1 MSKYLTG
8 FGNEFASED
17 PRFPGSLPEGQNN
30 PQNCP
35 YGLFA
40 EQISGTAY
48 VTPRQTNRRSWLYRI
63 RPSVQ
68 HSPYSKYPTKT
79 TIDWSANHPNPS
91 QGLNTF
97 SGAGDPKTRHG
108 MAIHIYCCN
117 TSMKDKA
124 MFNADGDFMIVPQQG
139 ALFILTEF
147 GRLRV
152 DPNEICVIQLGMKF
166 QVHVS
171 GPSRGYVLEVFDNH
185 FILPDLG
192 PIGANGLA
200 NPRDFKTPTAWFE
213 DRKGSN
219 FTIVNKYQGFFF
231 QTILDS
237 SIFTMLTCPAANS
250 GKALVNVT
258 VFRPRWSVA
267 DHTFRPPFYHRNCMS
282 EFMGLIS
289 TEFKPGEKRFQPG
302 GATFHGIMAPHGM
315 DAETYEYNR
324 TVELVPTRIEE
335 GSLEKRF
342 QPGGA
347 TFHGIMAPHGMDAET
362 YEYNRTVE
370 LVPTRIEEGSLAFMI
385 EGLLNMT
392 VTKWAEHDCGK
403 LDPDYYKEW
412 QDIATNFNPNWEPPK
427 EH

>member
-1 MSKYLTG
+1 MVAFL
-8 FGNEFASED
+8 
-17 PRFPGSLPEGQNN
+17 
-30 PQNCP
+30 C
-35 YGLFA
+35 
-40 EQISGTAY
+40 
-48 VTPRQTNRRSWLYRI
+48 SWLYRI

-68 HSPYSKYPTKT
+68 HPPYSKYPTKT

-91 QGLNTF
+91 QMLFKPFDIPDATKGAVDFVDGLNTF

-108 MAIHIYCCN
+108 MAIHIYGCN

-124 MFNADGDFMIVPQQG
+124 MFNADGDFMIAVASMFASACG
-139 ALFILTEF
+139 W
-147 GRLRV
+147 V
-152 DPNEICVIQLGMKF
+152 DFFFSYYKRNIVAIQSLELAF
-166 QVHVS
+166 YNTLSAPCCFFFFPFLCLHV
-171 GPSRGYVLEVFDNH
+171 
-185 FILPDLG
+185 LPPG
-192 PIGANGLA
+192 QYAPVAGANGLA

-219 FTIVNKYQGFFF
+219 FTLVNKYQGFFF
-231 QTILDS
+231 HTFMVRSYAVPSIRRHFYSRNTQEVIHSNLTHADS

-267 DHTFRPPFYHRNCMS
+267 DHTFRPPFYHS
-282 EFMGLIS
+282 KKTAQVKIVMGLPRS
-289 TEFKPGEKRFQPG
+289 LFQ
-302 GATFHGIMAPHGM
+302 
-315 DAETYEYNR
+315 
-324 TVELVPTRIEE
+324 
-335 GSLEKRF
+335 EKRF